1 MKLWTVGDAVIDLLP
16 QPDMQYKACA
26 GGAPLNVAV
35 GAARLGCDCGFIGR
49 VGDDPFG
56 HFLQQT
62 LYSEGVETQHIQF
75 DEQYHTSTVLVALG
89 NDGDRSFTFLVNPS
103 ADQFLSSKNL
113 PDFDDDILHF
123 CSLALVAKQSRETLV
138 KAISLIKQRGGIL
151 SFDVNLREKIW
162 GNPQEMLATV
172 TEFAHQ
178 SDILKLSEEELYWI
192 TGTTHYEKALE
203 RVKRFPSSLKIVT
216 RGIQGAIALW
226 QDLVI
231 HVDSYKVNSLDT
243 TGAGDAFIAGLL
255 ANISLGNGL
264 LDFEQLKLAL
274 TQASACGALAT
285 TQKGALSAL
294 PDAEGVRSF
303 IGSEHRLTFKVN
315 SLNPHE

>member
-56 HFLQQT
+56 HFLQKT

-151 SFDVNLREKIW
+151 SFDVNLRRKCGES
-162 GNPQEMLATV
+162 T
-172 TEFAHQ
+172 
-178 SDILKLSEEELYWI
+178 
-192 TGTTHYEKALE
+192 
-203 RVKRFPSSLKIVT
+203 
-216 RGIQGAIALW
+216 
-226 QDLVI
+226 
-231 HVDSYKVNSLDT
+231 
-243 TGAGDAFIAGLL
+243 GDA
-255 ANISLGNGL
+255 GNG
-264 LDFEQLKLAL
+264 
-274 TQASACGALAT
+274 
-285 TQKGALSAL
+285 
-294 PDAEGVRSF
+294 
-303 IGSEHRLTFKVN
+303 N
-315 SLNPHE
+315 